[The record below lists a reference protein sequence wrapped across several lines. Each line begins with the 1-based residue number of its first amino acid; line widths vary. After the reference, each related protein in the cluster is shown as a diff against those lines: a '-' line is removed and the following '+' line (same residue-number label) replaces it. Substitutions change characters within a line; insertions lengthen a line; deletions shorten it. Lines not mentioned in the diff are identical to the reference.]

1 MVASFV
7 FLTPLGGLAA
17 LAALVP
23 LAALA
28 LAERREHRGRAALGL
43 PAPPARRRLPLV
55 LAVALVPVLLGI
67 AAMQPVLRTTT
78 AVRVRTDA
86 QAYYVIDTSRS
97 MLASRSPRSESRI
110 ERARADAIRLRDE
123 LPEIPSGIATLTDRV
138 LPDLLPNDD
147 AAVFTSTMKDVVGVD
162 EPPPATVNVIATS
175 LNALRVLGT
184 QSFYS
189 PAAQKRVAFVF
200 TDGESRTVDQQL
212 VAKQL
217 ATGPRVHVI
226 FIHVSSPDE
235 AVYTDGKP
243 ESGYHEDPTS
253 GQTLSQLAAA
263 IGGRSF
269 GEGDLAGAAAAA
281 GRELGRGPTAIVG
294 RSQRLVRL
302 APWIALLA
310 LVPLAVAV
318 ALTVV
323 PGRLSARA
331 RKRSAARQ
339 RTVPSAARAG

>member
-1 MVASFV
+1 VVAAFV
-7 FLTPLGGLAA
+7 LLTPLGGLAA

-28 LAERREHRGRAALGL
+28 LAKRREQRGRVALGL

-55 LAVALVPVLLGI
+55 LAVALVPILLGI

-86 QAYYVIDTSRS
+86 QAYFVIDTSRS
-97 MLASRSPRSESRI
+97 MLASRSAGGETRI
-110 ERARADAIRLRDE
+110 ARARADAIRLRDE
-123 LPEIPSGIATLTDRV
+123 LPEIPSGVATLTDRV
-138 LPDLLPNDD
+138 LPDLLPDDD
-147 AAVFTSTMKDVVGVD
+147 AAVFASTIRNVVGID

-184 QSFYS
+184 QSYYS
-189 PAAQKRVAFVF
+189 PAAQKRIAFVF

-217 ATGPRVHVI
+217 ATGPGVHVI
-226 FIHVSSPDE
+226 FVHVSAPGE
-235 AVYTDGKP
+235 TVYDGGTP
-243 ESGYHEDPTS
+243 ESGYHEDPSS
-253 GQTLSQLAAA
+253 GQTLTQLAAA

-269 GEGDLAGAAAAA
+269 GEGDLGQAAAAA
-281 GRELGRGPTAIVG
+281 SRALGQGPTSVIG

-302 APWIALLA
+302 APWVALLA
-310 LVPLAVAV
+310 LVPLAIAV
-318 ALTVV
+318 GLTVV
-323 PGRLSARA
+323 PGGLRRRA
-331 RKRSAARQ
+331 RRGAGWQSRS
-339 RTVPSAARAG
+339 VPSPVPAD